1 MRIFTKLRS
10 FLMLEKELTERMD
23 GIEAGSNK
31 VFKVVFEK
39 LDNLEEKLPSHGKDR
54 QRIGLKD

>member
-1 MRIFTKLRS
+1 
-10 FLMLEKELTERMD
+10 MLEKELTERMD